1 MLFRWLKGEAGSP
14 GAEPTASDELQRLVR
29 ASMPTADATT
39 AAVVGAVA
47 GLLAFVAFTDRAY
60 EDTEQRAVRLAL
72 GRVDGLPDRA
82 IDAISALLVTRIGE
96 LAAEPLQTYTRV
108 LYERTAR
115 AARLEVLD
123 VLMDVATADD
133 VLSNDE
139 TVGIRRAAKLL
150 GLSDRDYDAA
160 QARHRERLSVLKDP
174 ESDPA

>member
-1 MLFRWLKGEAGSP
+1 MLFRWLRGEAGSP

-29 ASMPTADATT
+29 ASMPPADATT
-39 AAVVGAVA
+39 AAIVGAIA
-47 GLLAFVAFTDRAY
+47 GLLAFVAYTDRNY
-60 EDTEQRAVRLAL
+60 DETEQRAVRQAL
-72 GRVDGLPDRA
+72 GRVDGLPERA
-82 IDAISALLVTRIGE
+82 IDAISALLVTRVGE

-133 VLSNDE
+133 VLSMDE

-150 GLSDRDYDAA
+150 GLSEHDYDAA
-160 QARHRERLSVLKDP
+160 QSRHRERLSVLKDD
-174 ESDPA
+174 DPPA

>member
-1 MLFRWLKGEAGSP
+1 MLFRWLRGEAGSP

-29 ASMPTADATT
+29 ASMPPADAAT
-39 AAVVGAVA
+39 AAIVGAIA
-47 GLLAFVAFTDRAY
+47 GLLAFVAYTDRNY
-60 EDTEQRAVRLAL
+60 DETEQRAVRQAL
-72 GRVDGLPDRA
+72 GRVDGLPERA

-133 VLSNDE
+133 VLSMDE

-150 GLSDRDYDAA
+150 GLSERDYDAA
-160 QARHRERLSVLKDP
+160 QSRHRERLSVLKDD
-174 ESDPA
+174 DPPA